1 MSEEI
6 NKAPE
11 LDAKLR
17 HIVPPAVRAL
27 QDELKTCLQTI
38 IQQEFSKVAQFD
50 EQMTGFLKQFGLP
63 EALHTLT
70 ANADIPEDVWNKIA
84 EFQKKGSAQNFAQ
97 AIEGAESLRTVNLD
111 VLNQCEKVIN
121 EEE

>member
-50 EQMTGFLKQFGLP
+50 EQLTGFLKQFGLP

-84 EFQKKGSAQNFAQ
+84 
-97 AIEGAESLRTVNLD
+97 
-111 VLNQCEKVIN
+111 
-121 EEE
+121 